1 MSRENVE
8 SLLVAVAAATLGW
21 FVVHWIFRNR
31 TDLVQRV
38 RPYVLFMIVGL
49 VVLCVV
55 ILILKR

>member
-21 FVVHWIFRNR
+21 LVGHWIFRNR
-31 TDLVQRV
+31 IDLVQRV
-38 RPYVLFMIVGL
+38 RPYVLSLVVGL